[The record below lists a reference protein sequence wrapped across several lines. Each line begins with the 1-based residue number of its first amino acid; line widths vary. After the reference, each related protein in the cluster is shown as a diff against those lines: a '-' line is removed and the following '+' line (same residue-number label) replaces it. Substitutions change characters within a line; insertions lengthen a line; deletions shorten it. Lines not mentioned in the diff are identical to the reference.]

1 MVTLTG
7 KYGHGKSK
15 YYLKDNIVWTEK
27 RYWKAY
33 IERNAFCFWPGEW
46 KETQGSWK
54 ITGTRRERGDS
65 GDVSTCAEGPDRKMS
80 GNKTLEIEVS
90 WIHEQHDDRNIYL
103 PRHRCANIIQFSSVT
118 QSCPTLWDSMN
129 CSTPGLPVHH
139 QLPEFTQTHVHWVG
153 DTI

>member
-1 MVTLTG
+1 MMHKELNNHCNQILISSSERTNCCAHLKREEKEKIKLESLVNWNGRPRASTLDFLWCCQCTG

-90 WIHEQHDDRNIYL
+90 
-103 PRHRCANIIQFSSVT
+103 
-118 QSCPTLWDSMN
+118 
-129 CSTPGLPVHH
+129 
-139 QLPEFTQTHVHWVG
+139 
-153 DTI
+153 